1 MQDAEHSL
9 LNLRVPQSG
18 PSRAVT
24 RPLLILLTSQGS
36 DLLETRMP
44 APGSKLGRQQ
54 ASQLHV
60 QVSETKHAP
69 FEPVVWLLLQLLL
82 QQMVQSQSLMQGRA
96 MCQGSILHALAGLK
110 PQVHNQ
116 YAASKQTPC
125 PAQHPGQR

>member
-9 LNLRVPQSG
+9 LSVKFLQDG

-24 RPLLILLTSQGS
+24 KPLLILLTSQGS
-36 DLLETRMP
+36 DLPETRMS
-44 APGSKLGRQQ
+44 APGSRLGRRQ

-82 QQMVQSQSLMQGRA
+82 QRMVQSQSL
-96 MCQGSILHALAGLK
+96 I
-110 PQVHNQ
+110 
-116 YAASKQTPC
+116 
-125 PAQHPGQR
+125 